1 MKKRADR
8 GHFEPLVVGDKFIW
22 KIWKYCHGLV
32 TLMQSKM
39 RHCRITKYQFNCITF
54 NLGPTHF
61 NLSRWYIFLK
71 IKLKVINL
79 KKIIQDIGETERA
92 NETNLLMRIPKS
104 YGISALHQMLSLCER
119 NAAGKPLTISICRHW
134 SRSASGQTAN
144 LAATVAITAI
154 ATRKKMTF
162 VQYANFLFSSNRRRK
177 KFDKKSEK
185 RQNST

>member
-1 MKKRADR
+1 M
-8 GHFEPLVVGDKFIW
+8 I
-22 KIWKYCHGLV
+22 Y
-32 TLMQSKM
+32 
-39 RHCRITKYQFNCITF
+39 
-54 NLGPTHF
+54 
-61 NLSRWYIFLK
+61 FLK

-104 YGISALHQMLSLCER
+104 YGISALRQMLSLCER

-162 VQYANFLFSSNRRRK
+162 VQYANFLFSSNRRQK
-177 KFDKKSEK
+177 KFDKKSL
-185 RQNST
+185 STEIYLTLILLTKK